1 MTAWTVTT
9 LTKNIYFIFHKS
21 WFQSL
26 TTWDGG
32 NQLTYPVKYHDI
44 GYKEDLKDKE
54 EDARLTGFQV
64 SIFTGLETLIIP
76 PIVIKYLCKEVYPQC
91 ASLTQE

>member
-1 MTAWTVTT
+1 MTAWTETT
-9 LTKNIYFIFHKS
+9 LTKNIYCIFHKS

-64 SIFTGLETLIIP
+64 SIFTSG
-76 PIVIKYLCKEVYPQC
+76 
-91 ASLTQE
+91 TQVLKHWLFPYRDNIFV